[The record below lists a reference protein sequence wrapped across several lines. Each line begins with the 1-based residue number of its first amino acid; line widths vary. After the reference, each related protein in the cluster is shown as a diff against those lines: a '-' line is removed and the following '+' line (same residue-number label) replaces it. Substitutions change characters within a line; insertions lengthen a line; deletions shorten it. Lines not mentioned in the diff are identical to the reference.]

1 MADTVTPAA
10 GWAAGLDGAQ
20 LSAVEHD
27 GPALIIVAGAGT
39 GKTRTLVARVAR
51 VVEGGVPP
59 DRVLLVTFSRR
70 AADEL
75 VRRLGHLVG
84 AEAAR
89 RVHAGT
95 FHAVAHRLLRQHG
108 DRLGLGGGFSAC
120 SIPVTP
126 PI

>member
-1 MADTVTPAA
+1 MADTVTTAA

-20 LSAVEHD
+20 LGAVAHD

-89 RVHAGT
+89 RVIAAPFTPSPTGCCDSRAT
-95 FHAVAHRLLRQHG
+95 GWVSAVVFGARSR
-108 DRLGLGGGFSAC
+108 
-120 SIPVTP
+120 
-126 PI
+126 